1 MNYKKA
7 AVISLVF
14 ITAVIIAAVVFSL
27 NPIGGQT
34 TTAAATGATSTDT
47 TAGETTQT
55 QPDTTAEQTTR
66 VLPGGVRVLPDTA
79 DGTVTIGFTGDI
91 NLDETWDRGPM
102 QYCAASSRGIADYI
116 GEDLIARMKSADIL
130 FVNNEC
136 SVSTRGKKQAKAYTF
151 RADPA
156 NLSVYRDLGV
166 DAVSLAN
173 NHIYDYG
180 AQGLLDTIACLEKAG
195 IACAG
200 AGADIGAASQ
210 AAYFSV
216 NGKTIAFVAAG
227 RTESWFNTPAA
238 GESSAGIL
246 DAYGSDHCVRA
257 IETAAVESDYVIV
270 YVHWGTE
277 DSHHTSAEQLAES
290 KHYIEAGADAVIG
303 SHPHVL
309 QGMDFY
315 QGKFIAYSL
324 GNFWFNLKDL
334 ESAYLELT
342 IDTNGGITPR
352 LTPCMTSGG
361 HTIIEKDATKAGEIT
376 GLIEDVSPRGNIV
389 IAPDG
394 TVRQK

>member
-7 AVISLVF
+7 AAASLIF
-14 ITAVIIAAVVFSL
+14 ITIIIAVAVFLSL
-27 NPIGGQT
+27 NPTGGKNPATTSRMNT
-34 TTAAATGATSTDT
+34 TT
-47 TAGETTQT
+47 GETAQT
-55 QPDTTAEQTTR
+55 QPGTTAETTTQ

-79 DGTVTIGFTGDI
+79 DGSFTIGFTGDI

-116 GEDLIARMKSADIL
+116 GTDLIAKMKSADIL
-130 FVNNEC
+130 FVNSEC
-136 SVSTRGKKQAKAYTF
+136 SISTRGKKQSKAYTF

-156 NLSVYRDLGV
+156 NISVYQDLGV

-180 AQGLLDTIACLEKAG
+180 AQGLLDTVAYLEKAG

-200 AGADIGAASQ
+200 AGDNIEAASQ
-210 AAYFSV
+210 AAYFRV
-216 NGKTIAFVAAG
+216 NGRTVAIVAAG

-238 GESSAGIL
+238 SEDSAGIL
-246 DAYGSDHCVRA
+246 DAYGSDNCVRA
-257 IETAAVESDYVIV
+257 IRTAAAQSDYVIV

-277 DSHHTSAEQLAES
+277 DSHHTSTEQLAEGER
-290 KHYIEAGADAVIG
+290 YIEAGADAVIG

-309 QGMDFY
+309 QGMNFY
-315 QGKFIAYSL
+315 RGKFIAYSL

-342 IDTNGGITPR
+342 FDAEGGITPR

-361 HTIIEKDATKAGEIT
+361 HTAIEKDGEKANEII
-376 GLIEDVSPRGNIV
+376 GLIEDVSPRQNIA

>member
-7 AVISLVF
+7 AAGSLVF
-14 ITAVIIAAVVFSL
+14 ITVVIAVAVFLSL
-27 NPIGGQT
+27 RPAGGQNRPAT
-34 TTAAATGATSTDT
+34 TSRAGATTV
-47 TAGETTQT
+47 ETTPT
-55 QPDTTAEQTTR
+55 QPSTTAEPATQ
-66 VLPGGVRVLPDTA
+66 VLPDGVRVLPDTA
-79 DGTVTIGFTGDI
+79 DGSVTIGFTGDI

-116 GEDLIARMKSADIL
+116 GADLIAAMKSADIL

-136 SVSTRGKKQAKAYTF
+136 SISTRGKKQAKAYTF
-151 RADPA
+151 RADPS
-156 NLSVYRDLGV
+156 NISVYADLGV

-180 AQGLLDTIACLEKAG
+180 AQGLIDTVAHLEKAG
-195 IACAG
+195 IAVAG
-200 AGADIGAASQ
+200 AGADIEAASQ
-210 AAYFSV
+210 AAYFRI

-238 GESSAGIL
+238 GEDSAGIL
-246 DAYGSDHCVRA
+246 DAYGSDNCVRA
-257 IETAAVESDYVIV
+257 IRRAAAQSDYVIV

-277 DSHHTSAEQLAES
+277 DSHHTSTEQLAES
-290 KHYIEAGADAVIG
+290 KRYIEAGADAVIG

-342 IDTNGGITPR
+342 IDARGVITPR

-361 HTIIEKDATKAGEIT
+361 HTTIEKDGTKAGEIIA
-376 GLIEDVSPRGNIV
+376 LMEDVSPRGNIA
-389 IAPDG
+389 IASDG
-394 TVRQK
+394 KVTQK

>member
-7 AVISLVF
+7 AVAALVLV
-14 ITAVIIAAVVFSL
+14 TAVFAAAVFFSL
-27 NPIGGQT
+27 RPAAGRNRPAATSGT
-34 TTAAATGATSTDT
+34 AATTARA
-47 TAGETTQT
+47 TQT
-55 QPDTTAEQTTR
+55 QPETAAETTTQI
-66 VLPGGVRVLPDTA
+66 LPGGVRVLPDTG
-79 DGTVTIGFTGDI
+79 DGSFTVGFTGDI

-102 QYCAASSRGIADYI
+102 QYCAASSCGIADYI
-116 GEDLIARMKSADIL
+116 GADLIEKMRSADIL

-136 SVSTRGKKQAKAYTF
+136 SISTRGSKQAKAYAF

-156 NLSVYRDLGV
+156 NISVYKALGV
-166 DAVSLAN
+166 DAVTLAN

-180 AQGLLDTIACLEKAG
+180 AQGLLDTVAALEKAG

-210 AAYFSV
+210 AAYFRI
-216 NGKTIAFVAAG
+216 NGKTVAFVAAG

-238 GESSAGIL
+238 GEDSPGIL
-246 DAYGSDHCVRA
+246 DAYGSDNCVRA
-257 IETAAVESDYVIV
+257 IRTAAAQSDYVIV

-277 DSHHTSAEQLAES
+277 DSHHTSAEQLAEGER
-290 KHYIEAGADAVIG
+290 YIEAGADAVIG

-309 QGMDFY
+309 QGMNFY
-315 QGKFIAYSL
+315 RGKFIAYSL

-342 IDTNGGITPR
+342 FDAGGGITPR

-361 HTIIEKDATKAGEIT
+361 HTIIETDAAKAGEIT
-376 GLIEDVSPRGNIV
+376 ALIESVSPKQNV
-389 IAPDG
+389 YIAPDG
-394 TVRQK
+394 TVKQK